1 MAPVEI
7 PLMTMT
13 GNVGSAKSLGHI
25 PGLETTLPLVPVGA
39 AQIGSPIHI
48 ELEADPVITAHIVA
62 SGKKRSAII
71 HCTFILFPEA
81 HHSYRGN

>member
-48 ELEADPVITAHIVA
+48 ELEADPVITD
-62 SGKKRSAII
+62 
-71 HCTFILFPEA
+71 
-81 HHSYRGN
+81 